1 MAKRYKQSNSCIRI
15 IIVLLSIMFIIAS
28 ICFIVLKFNEYKDT
42 KNQKELTN
50 ILNNIDVADTVTDE
64 KTERMLQVEELKK
77 ENSDIV
83 GWIEIEDTNINYP
96 VLQGTDND
104 YYLTHNYKKETVSRW
119 LYFS

>member
-15 IIVLLSIMFIIAS
+15 IIVLLSIMFI

-50 ILNNIDVADTVTDE
+50 ILNNIDVTGTVTDG